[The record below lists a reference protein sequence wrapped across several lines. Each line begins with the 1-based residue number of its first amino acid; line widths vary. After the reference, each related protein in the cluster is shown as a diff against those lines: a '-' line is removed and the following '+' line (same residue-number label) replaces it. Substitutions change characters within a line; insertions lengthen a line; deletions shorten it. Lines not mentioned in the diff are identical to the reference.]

1 MISVF
6 QASPR
11 GEERQAVS
19 AEHAARL
26 LPHSGQEE
34 PEEVKRYGPSSL
46 GRREELMKVVFSIL
60 NVTTELVEYVK
71 CELVPIHLIIKYKY
85 NKKFFQI

>member
-1 MISVF
+1 
-6 QASPR
+6 
-11 GEERQAVS
+11 
-19 AEHAARL
+19 
-26 LPHSGQEE
+26 
-34 PEEVKRYGPSSL
+34 
-46 GRREELMKVVFSIL
+46 MKVVFSIL

>member
-1 MISVF
+1 MSLLLVIADLTFKPALPVTGGT
-6 QASPR
+6 R
-11 GEERQAVS
+11 GGR
-19 AEHAARL
+19 
-26 LPHSGQEE
+26 
-34 PEEVKRYGPSSL
+34 EVGPSSL
-46 GRREELMKVVFSIL
+46 GRREGLMKVVFSIL